1 MSGQVSFCGVG
12 GRGGDNAIFIIYL
25 ITQNYFYFKYVRTKL
40 KLAVYLSQAEAME
53 TDGFQADTEDED
65 DDDCI
70 ILCEQ
75 SGKCKPSTTNS
86 C

>member
-1 MSGQVSFCGVG
+1 
-12 GRGGDNAIFIIYL
+12 
-25 ITQNYFYFKYVRTKL
+25 
-40 KLAVYLSQAEAME
+40 ME

-75 SGKCKPSTTNS
+75 SGKCYFQLLAKL
-86 C
+86 